1 MKSNGWTIVID
12 AGHGGIDGGAYGRY
26 SKESA
31 VVLAIMLLLV
41 PMLRA
46 AGYSVVLTRSRDE
59 YVELQR
65 RADIANA
72 AEKRAPGRVI
82 FLSLHA
88 NAEQSKTVRG
98 FETFIYL
105 TAGQRAQALQRAV
118 HSALAP
124 QMAKYGVRDRGM
136 KRANYLVLRNT
147 FSPAVLIEY
156 AFISTP
162 LDEDVL
168 RDYQREMAVK
178 TFGGINAFCGVSP
191 KETEEATDVEAI
203 QKQLDKLNSR
213 VFGGEQASLKDS
225 WEQAKALGITDG
237 SRPGH
242 AITRAEAAA
251 MIVRALKLEK

>member
-1 MKSNGWTIVID
+1 MGSNGWTVVID

-46 AGYSVVLTRSRDE
+46 AGYNVVLTRSRDE

-124 QMAKYGVRDRGM
+124 QMVKYGVRDRGM

-178 TFGGINAFCGVSP
+178 TFEGINAFCGVSP
-191 KETEEATDVEAI
+191 KKEATDVEVI
-203 QKQLDKLNSR
+203 QKQVDKLNSR
-213 VFGGEQASLKDS
+213 VFGGEQASLTES
-225 WEQAKALGITDG
+225 WERAKALGITDG

-251 MIVRALKLEK
+251 MILRALNAEK